1 MANFLTIPYLLH
13 AHGVA
18 RTTFQR
24 MRKRGTANPPKQ
36 VPHNKGKRIMQ
47 DAKYEKSV
55 HNPKRMFVLSK
66 MEDYKKTEDGMA
78 ATAEEMN
85 VS

>member
-1 MANFLTIPYLLH
+1 
-13 AHGVA
+13 
-18 RTTFQR
+18 
-24 MRKRGTANPPKQ
+24 
-36 VPHNKGKRIMQ
+36 MQ

-55 HNPKRMFVLSK
+55 HNPKRMFILSK
-66 MEDYKKTEDGMA
+66 MEDFKKTEDGMA